1 MKKFIAWLPG
11 LIILVL
17 LTPTRSMAQD
27 SHSLKTYRVGIFA
40 PIYLDSVAKGG
51 IYQYGKSFPR
61 FTVPGLDFM
70 QGAMVALDSMP
81 LYNARIDARL
91 YDSKSKTETL
101 DSLESRLELDSLD
114 LIIGAVKDEE
124 YLQLAGIA
132 KKKHIPF
139 ISATYPNDG
148 GITGN
153 PFLVILN
160 STLKAHCESIYDFL
174 SREHVKDNIILVKQ
188 SGVQEDK
195 VAGYFN
201 QLHDADW
208 GGSVKFKTFHTDSN
222 FHALKTILDS
232 NRTNV
237 IIGAS
242 LDETFAANLAITA
255 SSLHA
260 KYKTKLIGMPNW
272 ETFASF
278 VNPKKAVVSDFP
290 VYVTSPYFNYKIDS
304 FSKLLQDVY
313 LKKYKGKP
321 SDYAYKGFETVFVF
335 CKLLTMYSD
344 DMLNHLNEYPYKIF
358 TEYRFKPVLQGKQNG
373 NPDYIENK
381 HLYWIKILNA
391 VPARAW

>member
-1 MKKFIAWLPG
+1 MTRGQRRHLPVWEK
-11 LIILVL
+11 L
-17 LTPTRSMAQD
+17 PA
-27 SHSLKTYRVGIFA
+27 
-40 PIYLDSVAKGG
+40 IYCAGS
-51 IYQYGKSFPR
+51 R
-61 FTVPGLDFM
+61 FYAGRHGCAR
-70 QGAMVALDSMP
+70 QHA

-195 VAGYFN
+195 VTGYFN

-208 GGSVKFKTFHTDSN
+208 GGSVKFKPF
-222 FHALKTILDS
+222 I
-232 NRTNV
+232 
-237 IIGAS
+237 
-242 LDETFAANLAITA
+242 
-255 SSLHA
+255 
-260 KYKTKLIGMPNW
+260 P
-272 ETFASF
+272 
-278 VNPKKAVVSDFP
+278 
-290 VYVTSPYFNYKIDS
+290 
-304 FSKLLQDVY
+304 
-313 LKKYKGKP
+313 
-321 SDYAYKGFETVFVF
+321 TV
-335 CKLLTMYSD
+335 
-344 DMLNHLNEYPYKIF
+344 IF
-358 TEYRFKPVLQGKQNG
+358 TPEN
-373 NPDYIENK
+373 NPGQ
-381 HLYWIKILNA
+381 
-391 VPARAW
+391 